1 MGLNTPGS
9 GAGTPDCL
17 CLLGAV
23 MEWGQGYQ
31 VMQNFKFGL
40 QVGSSVG
47 LDDLG
52 GLFQPQDSVIPC
64 RSLLPA
70 NKMALSCTRGGLDG
84 TLQKI
89 SSLKGWPGTGTSYP
103 GKE

>member
-17 CLLGAV
+17 CLLGAE

-64 RSLLPA
+64 NSLLPA
-70 NKMALSCTRGGLDG
+70 NKQQDNGRWL
-84 TLQKI
+84 
-89 SSLKGWPGTGTSYP
+89 
-103 GKE
+103 